1 MCAAVAD
8 FRPAAPVAGKIA
20 KGHAR
25 ELELEATA
33 DVLSALAARRREG
46 QTVVGFA
53 AEHGPGG
60 LERAR
65 GKLTAKSLDAIVC
78 NDVSQAG
85 IGFDA
90 ERNAATIITPGG
102 EREVGPAAKREI
114 AEAVLD
120 AVEALR
126 G

>member
-1 MCAAVAD
+1 
-8 FRPAAPVAGKIA
+8 
-20 KGHAR
+20 
-25 ELELEATA
+25 
-33 DVLSALAARRREG
+33 ALAARRREG

-60 LERAR
+60 RERAS
-65 GKLTAKSLDAIVC
+65 GKLAAKSLDAIVC

-90 ERNAATIITPGG
+90 ERNAVTIITSGG
-102 EREVGPAAKREI
+102 ELEVGPAAKREI

-120 AVEALR
+120 AVEGLR